1 MNTLGYALLG
11 LLARE
16 PLSGYDLTRRM
27 EERAGF
33 FWSARHS
40 QIYPELARLEREGM
54 VMHKVV
60 EQSDRPDK
68 KVYEATSAGLEA
80 LKEWV
85 TAPVNP
91 RPARDELVLKAYSL
105 WLAEPREVLALFRE
119 QERRHEEQLREYE
132 EIRSWM
138 EREWKGDLERTD
150 SPRFASYAA
159 LRRGILYEREYAE
172 WCTWLADRLEK
183 DVGGKSPGRSRR
195 RQQASR

>member
-1 MNTLGYALLG
+1 MTTLRYALLG
-11 LLARE
+11 LLARK
-16 PLSGYDLTRRM
+16 PLSGYDLKKRM
-27 EERAGF
+27 EERVGF

-54 VMHKVV
+54 VTHKVV

-68 KVYEATSAGLEA
+68 KVYEATSAGLAA

-105 WLAEPREVLALFRE
+105 WLAEPEEALALFRE
-119 QERRHEEQLREYE
+119 QERRHEEQLRQYE
-132 EIRSWM
+132 EIRAWM
-138 EREWKGDLERTD
+138 EREWKGDLERLD
-150 SPRFASYAA
+150 SPKSASYAA

-172 WCTWLADRLEK
+172 WCAWVADRLEK
-183 DVGGKSPGRSRR
+183 NLSGKSPGRSHRR
-195 RQQASR
+195 RRASR